1 MTKEESRQELETK
14 LIQIQKWL
22 FMNKDQFT
30 KHEMSIVFTF
40 SKEEKDGRAMS
51 AFTGGRVKDIAAS
64 SVGIINE
71 LMDGVEDE
79 EDLQKLFNLTA
90 GRICKKFEQKMR
102 EEGYL
107 DDEDD

>member
-79 EDLQKLFNLTA
+79 EDLQKLFNMTA

>member
-1 MTKEESRQELETK
+1 MTKQESRKELEQK

-22 FMNKDQFT
+22 FENRELFT

-51 AFTGGRVKDIAAS
+51 AFTGGKVKDIAAS

-71 LMDGVEDE
+71 LMNEVEDE
-79 EDLQKLFNLTA
+79 EDLQKLFNMTA
-90 GRICKKFEQKMR
+90 GRICKKFEEKMK

-107 DDEDD
+107 DDEVK